1 MISDIVENQIKE
13 EVAKEFGNFTNDSA
27 MMIAYERGLETKK
40 RPENALFQ
48 DPFARYLQGP
58 KGEQLSKEF
67 GSAASAVFGFS
78 GWEEFHVTWT
88 AVRTKFIDDRIKEN
102 VKKGGVEIKQ
112 LVNLGAGLDTRPHR
126 LECYKS
132 FRNVL
137 DVDMEQINEM
147 KSKLFDVLKEN
158 GQMEKPYCTN
168 LENVSIDFLDEN
180 KSLLHELSRTN
191 FTPIEPT
198 IFVAEGLIMHLGAG
212 KSRFLKAV
220 SDCAASGSVLIL
232 NFMEHP
238 NEEEGRQ
245 IEPAYNCSLKDMKD
259 VLIKEGWDEN
269 SIQVNRFGDGVLNY
283 GRFPNDRFE
292 KSYSFSF
299 LVCKKK

>member
-27 MMIAYERGLETKK
+27 MMIAYERGLETK
-40 RPENALFQ
+40 RGPENALFQ

-67 GSAASAVFGFS
+67 GSNASAIFGFP

-88 AVRTKFIDDRIKEN
+88 AVRTKFIDDQIKEN
-102 VKKGGVEIKQ
+102 IRKGGVEIKQ
-112 LVNLGAGLDTRPHR
+112 LVNLGAGLDTRAHR
-126 LECYKS
+126 LEFYKS
-132 FRNVL
+132 FKNVL

-158 GQMEKPYCTN
+158 GQMGKAYSTN
-168 LENVSIDFLDEN
+168 LENVSMDFLNEN
-180 KSLLHELSRTN
+180 KLLLQELTRTN
-191 FTPIEPT
+191 FSSKEPT
-198 IFVAEGLIMHLGAG
+198 IFVAEGLIMYLGEG

-220 SDCAASGSVLIL
+220 SGCAASGSVLIL
-232 NFMEHP
+232 NFIEHP
-238 NEEEGRQ
+238 NEDEGRQ
-245 IEPAYNCSLKDMKD
+245 MDPTYMSLKDTKD
-259 VLIKEGWDEN
+259 VLIKEGWDET
-269 SIQVNRFGDGVLNY
+269 SFQVNRFGDGVLNY
-283 GRFPNDRFE
+283 GRFPNNRFE
-292 KSYSFSF
+292 RSTYFSF